1 MTEQLAKLLREAAAV
16 AVENGLDVDTF
27 MRGAWTS
34 YVDARP
40 GMKEW
45 LEEMQLREQLS
56 KLRAVGGIAT
66 A

>member
-1 MTEQLAKLLREAAAV
+1 MTEQLAKLLRDAAAV

-34 YVDARP
+34 YVEARP

-45 LEEMQLREQLS
+45 LEEMQLRAQLD
-56 KLRAVGGIAT
+56 KMRAAGNVAS

>member
-56 KLRAVGGIAT
+56 KLRAAGGIAT

>member
-16 AVENGLDVDTF
+16 AVENGLDVDSF

-45 LEEMQLREQLS
+45 LEEMQLRAQLD
-56 KLRAVGGIAT
+56 KMRAVGAV
-66 A
+66 ASA